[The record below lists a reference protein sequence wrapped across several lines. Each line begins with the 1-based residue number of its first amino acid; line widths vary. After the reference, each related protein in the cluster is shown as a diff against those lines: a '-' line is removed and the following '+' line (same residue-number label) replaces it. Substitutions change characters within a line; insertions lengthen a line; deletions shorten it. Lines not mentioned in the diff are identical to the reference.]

1 MGIVYEIDSSSNFK
15 IDGYTWTPADIK
27 KVLSLPDLPL
37 GLSIKSDSLYSK
49 DKLLEKLSA
58 LKTKLEASLQTKE
71 QKDKYQQTQRQT
83 RKEVGSDQEFAYYN
97 TEFGASMNPANFGQ
111 NTNSS
116 QVLPTD
122 FRVFDMNNGKLITT
136 LSKSVASDL
145 KVNDLT
151 KILGKSWIIKS
162 IDVTIK
168 EIKVVEDTGT
178 SPRPGGPV

>member
-1 MGIVYEIDSSSNFK
+1 
-15 IDGYTWTPADIK
+15 
-27 KVLSLPDLPL
+27 
-37 GLSIKSDSLYSK
+37 
-49 DKLLEKLSA
+49 
-58 LKTKLEASLQTKE
+58 
-71 QKDKYQQTQRQT
+71 
-83 RKEVGSDQEFAYYN
+83 
-97 TEFGASMNPANFGQ
+97 MNPANFGQ